1 VENSKLNQ
9 STSFLDKLTELVET
23 LRGENGCPW
32 DKKQTPRAVI
42 VYLIEEVYELAD
54 AIESGNTEEIR
65 EELGDV
71 LFHIFFIARMFQEEG
86 QFDLQNVAQTI
97 TEKMIRRHPHVFGE
111 QMVQNSEEVILN
123 WHRIKLN
130 EKKTTQTTSL
140 FDSVPV
146 ALPALLRAYRISD
159 RAAKTG
165 FDWLDKTTML
175 RQVEEE
181 LDGVKAVV
189 KNGDGDN
196 ISQKF
201 GDLLFSVVNAAR
213 IAKIHPE
220 TALASSINVFEKRLK
235 KLEESILEGNRKFED
250 VSIDEKKQIWAEI
263 ESADPNKFG

>member
-1 VENSKLNQ
+1 MENSKLNQ

-201 GDLLFSVVNAAR
+201 GNLLFSVVNAAR

>member
-1 VENSKLNQ
+1 MENSKLNQ

-111 QMVQNSEEVILN
+111 RMVQSSDEVIQN

-165 FDWLDKTTML
+165 FDWLDKITML

-181 LDGVKAVV
+181 LDGVRAAV
-189 KNGDGDN
+189 KKGDGHN

-220 TALASSINVFEKRLK
+220 TALTSSINAFEKRFK

-250 VSIDEKKQIWAEI
+250 LSIDEKKQIWAEI
-263 ESADPNKFG
+263 DSADPK

>member
-201 GDLLFSVVNAAR
+201 GNLLFSVVNAAR

>member
-1 VENSKLNQ
+1 MENSKLNQ
-9 STSFLDKLTELVET
+9 STSFLDKLAELVET

-220 TALASSINVFEKRLK
+220 TALASSINVFEKRFK

-250 VSIDEKKQIWAEI
+250 LSIDEKKQIWAEI
-263 ESADPNKFG
+263 DSADPK